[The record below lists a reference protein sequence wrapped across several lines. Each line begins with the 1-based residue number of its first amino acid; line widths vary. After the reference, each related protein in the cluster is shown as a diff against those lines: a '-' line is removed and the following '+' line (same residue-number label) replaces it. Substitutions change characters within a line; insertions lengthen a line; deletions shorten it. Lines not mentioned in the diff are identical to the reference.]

1 MIKFRMSGER
11 NAIHALTN
19 QVRSAY
25 PDVMIASQD
34 CSDRLSARMDVSLS
48 VDEAMG
54 LFGKQLDSSLT
65 AITGTISDR
74 QRHWSDWRSSLRPE
88 NGRIS

>member
-34 CSDRLSARMDVSLS
+34 CSDRMSARMDVSLS
-48 VDEAMG
+48 VDDAMK
-54 LFGKQLDSSLT
+54 LFGERLGSNLT
-65 AITGTISDR
+65 AIPGTISDG
-74 QRHWSDWRSSLRPE
+74 QRHWSDWLSSLRPE

>member
-25 PDVMIASQD
+25 PDAMIASQD
-34 CSDRLSARMDVSLS
+34 CSDRLSARMDISLS
-48 VDEAMG
+48 VADAMA
-54 LFGKQLDSSLT
+54 LFGNRPDSSKL
-65 AITGTISDR
+65 ITNIS
-74 QRHWSDWRSSLRPE
+74 SLPGDWRTSLRSDS
-88 NGRIS
+88 NRSL